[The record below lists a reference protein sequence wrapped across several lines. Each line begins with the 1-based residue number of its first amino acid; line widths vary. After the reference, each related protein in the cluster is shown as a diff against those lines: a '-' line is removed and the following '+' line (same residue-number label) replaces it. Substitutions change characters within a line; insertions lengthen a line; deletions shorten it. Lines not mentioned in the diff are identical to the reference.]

1 MINIYQPDI
10 NNYSESACDAITSG
24 WISNHGKYIELA
36 NKHLH
41 EKLGCKYS
49 ILMANGTC
57 ATHCIFLS
65 IKFKH
70 PEIKKIYVPNNAY
83 VAAWN
88 SCLSVYRL
96 EQMEVMKMNN
106 ERNYFISQYIFG

>member
-41 EKLGCKYS
+41 EKES
-49 ILMANGTC
+49 
-57 ATHCIFLS
+57 
-65 IKFKH
+65 
-70 PEIKKIYVPNNAY
+70 
-83 VAAWN
+83 
-88 SCLSVYRL
+88 
-96 EQMEVMKMNN
+96 
-106 ERNYFISQYIFG
+106 